1 MSKAFTQVPQLRV
14 LVDNIALR
22 STLLKRWKDQGIFTI
37 GRKLKLFIDSTC
49 RALGA
54 FVASVRLGGM
64 QSAVGYM
71 QALCIFF
78 SHLYKPSFI
87 Q

>member
-1 MSKAFTQVPQLRV
+1 MYGGLQRKNQPL
-14 LVDNIALR
+14 
-22 STLLKRWKDQGIFTI
+22 
-37 GRKLKLFIDSTC
+37 KLKLFIDSTC